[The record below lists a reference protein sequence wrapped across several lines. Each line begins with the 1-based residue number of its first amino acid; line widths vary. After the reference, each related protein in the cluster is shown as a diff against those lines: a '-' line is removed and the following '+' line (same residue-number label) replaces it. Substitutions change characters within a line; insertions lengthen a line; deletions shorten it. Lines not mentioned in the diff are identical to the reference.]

1 MKKKD
6 NGNRLIGWI
15 SLILAAVICIVAV
28 SACAASQS
36 GSSSAKSDP
45 APAPA
50 DSSIVTPIE
59 GAAEEAATEAAKDT
73 EDAAAAGEVKA
84 SEEKETPGVANIEA
98 IAAANSAA
106 SEEDNGGKEA
116 EIYTAPAADTDGD
129 TIIQSA
135 DTATGS
141 GRIRQLP
148 SASQSSTPKKQDSTS
163 SVLTD
168 TTKRPAYYSGPSV
181 MFIEKTPV
189 AEKKVVYK
197 DDSFPSTQEDVQQL
211 LKDLASYWASYNLDA
226 VDYLVRMEKYRYL
239 SQLLAGSADCFYY
252 GDTNAEGIPNG
263 KGIAVYAGNQYY
275 YGDFVNGKRSGKGHW
290 YQIFNRKGE
299 YAKANNG
306 IYLHTYNGEWKND
319 LPDGQGQEHIS
330 LDDQYLTTRI
340 CTNVIGTFTEGYYD
354 GEMKATSL
362 DPEMN
367 FVNWTG
373 YCIKGAWA
381 PIDGNVVVGY
391 NKQNQIPVLRNVE
404 NRDDY
409 FWMMQEENGGQGVMG
424 LVGR

>member
-1 MKKKD
+1 MKKND

-28 SACAASQS
+28 SACAASK
-36 GSSSAKSDP
+36 SSSASSKADPSESSDVP
-45 APAPA
+45 SA
-50 DSSIVTPIE
+50 VTPIE
-59 GAAEEAATEAAKDT
+59 EAA
-73 EDAAAAGEVKA
+73 EDAAGDAAD
-84 SEEKETPGVANIEA
+84 
-98 IAAANSAA
+98 IAEAA
-106 SEEDNGGKEA
+106 SETADESGEAGTPAAAAEAVTADSSSASEDTGAGKET

-148 SASQSSTPKKQDSTS
+148 SASQSSTPKSQSSTS

-168 TTKRPAYYSGPSV
+168 TTKRPSVYSGPSV

-189 AEKKVVYK
+189 AEKKVAYK

-239 SQLLAGSADCFYY
+239 SQLLTGSADCFYY
-252 GDTNAEGIPNG
+252 GDTNAEGVPNG

-275 YGDFVNGKRSGKGHW
+275 YGDFVNGKRSGKGYW

-340 CTNVIGTFTEGYYD
+340 VTNVIGTFTEGYYD

-362 DPEMN
+362 DQDMH

-391 NKQNQIPVLRNVE
+391 NKQNQIPVLRNAE